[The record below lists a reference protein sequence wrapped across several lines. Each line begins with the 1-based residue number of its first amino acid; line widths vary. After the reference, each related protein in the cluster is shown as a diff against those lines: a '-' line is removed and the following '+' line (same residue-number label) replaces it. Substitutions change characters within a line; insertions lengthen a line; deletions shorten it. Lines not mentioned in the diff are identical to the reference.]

1 MQILVLGAAGK
12 RSLGYSVSQ
21 RLLADGHTVAQL
33 AGSPQEIRALSKQQ
47 LEAIDAVIDVKLPD
61 SPESKEAELQRRPS
75 LLRKM
80 LKGSRRTLIV
90 TSSVVVLGDTG
101 PIPVGEDA
109 RLRTPRKFAWLPAL
123 ETEILE
129 AKELRGVVIR
139 PAIEHYRSLSV
150 AMGNCITLAL
160 RFREGKFIGAGTN
173 CWSSVH
179 PDDLADL
186 YCLALQKAAPGT
198 LLHAASETF
207 SMRTLAEAIHHG
219 LGIKGEPSSLTL
231 DEARR
236 FSPIAENLTRNS
248 AISGDLAKRTLGW
261 NPNRDSLL
269 KQIEH
274 QARLSR
280 LELGRVPAPCFK
292 SI

>member
-47 LEAIDAVIDVKLPD
+47 LEAIDAIIDVKLPD

-80 LKGSRRTLIV
+80 LKGSRRTLIM

-186 YCLALQKAAPGT
+186 YLSGTAEGCSRNAAACGKRNIFDEDPRGG
-198 LLHAASETF
+198 H
-207 SMRTLAEAIHHG
+207 
-219 LGIKGEPSSLTL
+219 SSW
-231 DEARR
+231 
-236 FSPIAENLTRNS
+236 TRN
-248 AISGDLAKRTLGW
+248 
-261 NPNRDSLL
+261 
-269 KQIEH
+269 
-274 QARLSR
+274 
-280 LELGRVPAPCFK
+280 
-292 SI
+292 